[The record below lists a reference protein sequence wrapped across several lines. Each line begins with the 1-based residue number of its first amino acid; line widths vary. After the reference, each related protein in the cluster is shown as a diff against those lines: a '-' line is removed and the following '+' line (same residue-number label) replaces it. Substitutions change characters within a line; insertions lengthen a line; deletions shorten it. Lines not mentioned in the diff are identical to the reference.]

1 MKLGNYD
8 LGAYPSLSELVS
20 TQLAV
25 WPEHESMLTKSICV
39 RSNDVMETSDRA
51 SGQILKIIRH
61 HLGSVP
67 EVCEDYRFL
76 CEKMILAEEW
86 YFRRHGTYRLSTFA
100 EVEREYYANP
110 AFMKQ
115 YMNGLLLS
123 SVFWLNHAN
132 ALDYYIRIFLAQNKT
147 GYRHLEIGPGHGLLI
162 YYAGIDP
169 RCTEVTGWDISA
181 GSIAATRKAL
191 DAMSSDSRV
200 TLVQQDVFK
209 AFRGTHRFDS
219 IVASEVLEHLE
230 RPDDALVNLHACLEP
245 NGRILVNMPAN
256 SPSPDHLYLIREPE
270 EVLDLMESA
279 GFSILEHRLFPMA
292 GYTLEQC
299 RKHKLTI
306 NCAAIGTRRA

>member
-1 MKLGNYD
+1 MKIGNYD
-8 LGAYPSLSELVS
+8 LGAYPSLSELVA

-25 WPEHESMLTKSICV
+25 WPEHENMLTKSICV
-39 RSNDVMETSDRA
+39 RSDDVMETSERA
-51 SGQILKIIRH
+51 SGQILKIINH
-61 HLGSVP
+61 HLGSVE

-86 YFRRHGTYRLSTFA
+86 YFRRHGRYRMSTFV

-110 AFMKQ
+110 VFMKQ

-132 ALDYYIRIFLAQNKT
+132 ALDYYIRVFLAQNKED
-147 GYRHLEIGPGHGLLI
+147 YRHLEIGPGHGLLI

-169 RCTEVTGWDISA
+169 RCKEVTGWDISA

-191 DAMSSDSRV
+191 DAMSSGSRV
-200 TLVQQDVFK
+200 TLVQQDVFE
-209 AFRGTHRFDS
+209 AFKGSHRFDS

-230 RPDDALVNLHACLEP
+230 RPDEALTNLYACLAP
-245 NGRILVNMPAN
+245 NGRLLVNMPAN

-279 GFSILEHRLFPMA
+279 GFCILEHRLFPMA

-306 NCAAIGTRRA
+306 NCAAIGTRKP